1 MNGEKDKLVT
11 TSREY
16 REELY
21 RMVDAI
27 NTFISEDN
35 EDILVDVVDALEDAI
50 EAFTEAIEYCENPY
64 EEEDD

>member
-1 MNGEKDKLVT
+1 MITEKDKLIT
-11 TSREY
+11 ASKRY

-27 NTFISEDN
+27 DTFMSEDN

-50 EAFTEAIEYCENPY
+50 EAFTEAIEYFEDPY